1 MRKINKKIL
10 GPRKL
15 RASLTLSGSFMII
28 SGLAGPM
35 VASVAIESDLRTR
48 LWFTNLRTGTMI
60 SALVQLE
67 T

>member
-1 MRKINKKIL
+1 MRKINQKIL

-15 RASLTLSGSFMII
+15 RASLTLSESFMTILGQA
-28 SGLAGPM
+28 GLM
-35 VASVAIESDLRTR
+35 LASVAIELDLRTR
-48 LWFTNLRTGTMI
+48 LWFTILRIGTMI